1 MSAQDVINALN
12 KQKAESMGIN
22 FDDDQDANPL
32 LKRRT
37 LEEMDVSNYTRGQAV
52 AFAARLGATDTVR
65 GASQLTGIGE
75 EETKKEQLMLNQLMK
90 NKDYGGYVTA
100 AYFGGLIADPAG
112 WIIPFAKARS
122 IYKMAKYGL
131 ISGGIAGATGYVDE
145 DMDSLIGEG
154 KMTRTEQTMIG
165 VVGGGTIAPL
175 AGGIGNLVNK
185 VRGRPVVPLRE
196 KIIPE
201 NVKPVEI
208 LTKSADDVAEAAIKK
223 PTITNDEL
231 ENVVD
236 LKLSRDSSGKLK
248 SVKKLVDGKDFN
260 VKQKESRALG
270 PVRQFF
276 HEIKYGDANFIS
288 RAVMQNPFGPL
299 GAVIGGISGYEN
311 PPNWAEFEDDTGIL
325 KKLTGALIGTAVGGV
340 AGVSVKKIPLGFR
353 KDSDNLGEL
362 FARNFRDRYGLR
374 DQQQYKDALTRFRSD
389 QGNFYGRL
397 GNAQEIAAK
406 LSPEDNQILYRM
418 LTGEI
423 DPVTP
428 KDVNLLKTMEG
439 LTEEQQLQKLK
450 GLRELK
456 KEVRTAITEL
466 GQQMV
471 DDGLLDPRTFRE
483 NVDTY
488 LHRKYIQY
496 EDIADRFIKD
506 DVKRDAFNRTFKGA
520 FSDLRTNADELKPRG
535 ILREIKVEDWNKF
548 KKISSQ
554 EHLKTMSKKMG
565 FDDIASAKKIDMV
578 IGKEEVHKGWE
589 LFGPG
594 VVDLKKIKGKYFK
607 IFDDGTRELV
617 KPNAKGETVVKIRW
631 QLSKAQRLALGE
643 IEDASVAI
651 FETGRLMAGDLSVNK
666 FYNKLGSEGI
676 ASTASDLTK
685 SGLTNKQIERSYT
698 LIPDTEIGETGIK
711 AYGSAGGKYVPN
723 AVAYD
728 LEQFNKYSNFLS
740 GKKDFA
746 PGGLISKTT
755 QTVGDTFPRLRTGFL
770 TMQQL
775 WKKTKTAYN
784 PAVHTNNIMS
794 NMVLFDLAIKGD
806 VYGVKN
812 MGQYH
817 AKYLREA
824 FQSIKNK
831 DGFYKLAERQGLF
844 DKDFLRQETTELNQ
858 YLNKLYDK
866 AYKDGEDLDGIAGR
880 MMEAIGK
887 TKGAVD
893 FFGKYANAAEQ
904 IYRKE
909 DHIFRLAIMK
919 QRLDLGLD
927 AKVVNGIV
935 EGGLEM
941 QRSANKA
948 LTDFEKVA
956 LRNVMN
962 GTITNVDSPELKYV
976 RDILDHATQQGTK
989 WFIDYD
995 IQAPAI
1001 NLLRSTALPFLAYTY
1016 RVIPLLAEASLTQPA
1031 KFAKWAALGYGLQ
1044 SIGSSLA
1051 KGDTEKERNFMS
1063 KDDQQRV
1070 FSLPFLP
1077 HRMVKVPV
1085 NMGGNPTYI
1094 DITRW
1099 TPGGDVF
1106 EMRQGDGKW
1115 PFLPTPLQPSFGGI
1129 GAIAYGMVGY
1139 DPYTAQPVAG
1149 LGVPGWFDATTKLK
1163 NIAYNFIPNVAVIP
1177 GTYAAKKVTRAIRE
1191 GGTRFQDD
1199 LTPIQAFLDTIGI
1212 KLKPADLRTLEF
1224 RKQAELR
1231 RQLDSIQEAS
1241 SKLYL
1246 DLQKKEKIGFTE
1258 KTYFKKIKELEE
1270 QRTKLLNEYSE
1281 IFNKSFDD
1289 DKDDPI
1295 KNGVWPNLTEE
1306 QIKQMNL
1313 DIFKFIQENNMGTI
1327 SGTTQ

>member
-12 KQKAESMGIN
+12 KQKAEAAGIN

-37 LEEMDVSNYTRGQAV
+37 LEEMDVSNFSKAQAV
-52 AFAARLGATDTVR
+52 GFAARLGATDTVR
-65 GASQLTGIGE
+65 GASQITGIGE

-90 NKDYGGYVTA
+90 NKEYGGYVTA

-112 WIIPFAKARS
+112 WVIPFAKARS

-131 ISGGIAGATGYVDE
+131 ITGGIAGATGYVDE
-145 DMDSLIGEG
+145 DIDSLIGEG

-175 AGGIGNLVNK
+175 AGGIGNVVNK
-185 VRGRPVVPLRE
+185 MRGRPVVPLRE

-208 LTKSADDVAEAAIKK
+208 LTKSADDVADAAAKR

-231 ENVVD
+231 EGVAD
-236 LKLSRDSSGKLK
+236 LKLTRGADGKIK
-248 SVKKLVDGKDFN
+248 SAKKLVDGKDFN
-260 VKQKESRALG
+260 VKQKESKALG

-276 HEIKYGDANFIS
+276 NQMKYGDANFIS
-288 RAVMQNPFGPL
+288 RAVMQNPTGPL
-299 GAVIGGISGYEN
+299 GGVIGGVYGYEN
-311 PPNWAEFEDDTGIL
+311 WGEYEDDTNIM
-325 KKLTGALIGTAVGGV
+325 KKLTGALLGASIGAV
-340 AGVSVKKIPLGFR
+340 AGGGIKKIPLGLR
-353 KDSDNLGEL
+353 KDSDTVGEL
-362 FARNFRDRYGLR
+362 FARNFRDRYGLK

-397 GNAQEIAAK
+397 GNAQEVAAK
-406 LSPEDNQILYRM
+406 LSPEDNKILYRM

-423 DPVTP
+423 DPVSP
-428 KDVNLLKTMEG
+428 KDVSLVKSMEG
-439 LTEEQQLQKLK
+439 LTEDQQLLKLK
-450 GLRELK
+450 GLRELQ
-456 KEVRTAITEL
+456 KEVRAGITEL

-471 DDGLLDPRTFRE
+471 DDGLLDVRTFRE
-483 NVDTY
+483 NIDTY

-496 EDIADRFIKD
+496 EDIADRFITD
-506 DVKRDAFNRTFKGA
+506 DKKRAAFTKGFRDAF
-520 FSDLRTNADELKPRG
+520 SELRTNADELKPRG
-535 ILREIKVEDWNKF
+535 ILREIKAEDWVKDYKNV
-548 KKISSQ
+548 SSQ
-554 EHLKTMSKKMG
+554 QHLKTMGKKMG
-565 FDDIASAKKIDMV
+565 FNDIASARKIDMV

-594 VVDLKKIKGKYFK
+594 VVNLRKIKGKYYK
-607 IFDDGTRELV
+607 ILDDGTKELV
-617 KPNAKGETVVKIRW
+617 KANSKGEQVIKIRW

-651 FETGRLMAGDLSVNK
+651 FETGRLMSGDLSINK
-666 FYNKLGSEGI
+666 FYKKIGEEGI
-676 ASTASDLTK
+676 ASSKSDLIAK
-685 SGLTNKQIERSYT
+685 SGLTNKQVDRSYT
-698 LIPDTEIGETGIK
+698 MIPDTEIGETGIK
-711 AYGSAGGKYVPN
+711 AYGSAAGKYVPN

-728 LEQFNKYSNFLS
+728 LQQFNKYRNFFG
-740 GKKDFA
+740 GKQDSAIAGFGATKVGKGIAEGF
-746 PGGLISKTT
+746 PG
-755 QTVGDTFPRLRTGFL
+755 L
-770 TMQQL
+770 TKGYLGMQQL

-794 NMVLFDLAIKGD
+794 NIVLFDLAIKGD

-817 AKYLREA
+817 AKYLKEA

-844 DKDFLRQETTELNQ
+844 DKDFLRQETSELNQ
-858 YLNKLYDK
+858 YITK
-866 AYKDGEDLDGIAGR
+866 AYDDAFKNGEDLDGIAGR
-880 MMEAIGK
+880 MMNGIAK
-887 TKGAVD
+887 TKGSVD
-893 FFGKYANAAEQ
+893 FISKFPKAAEQ

-927 AKVVNGIV
+927 AKIVDGVV

-941 QRSANKA
+941 QRAANKA
-948 LTDFEKVA
+948 LTNFEKTA

-962 GTITNVDSPELKYV
+962 GTITNVDSAELKYV

-1001 NLLRSTALPFLAYTY
+1001 NLLRASALPFLAYTY
-1016 RVIPLLAEASLTQPA
+1016 RVVPLLAEASLTQPA
-1031 KFAKWAALGYGLQ
+1031 KFAKWAALGYGLNQ
-1044 SIGSSLA
+1044 IGTTLG
-1051 KGDTEKERNFMS
+1051 KGDTEKERNLMS

-1106 EMRQGDGKW
+1106 ELRQGEGQW
-1115 PFLPTPLQPSFGGI
+1115 PFLPTPLQPSFGGV
-1129 GAIAYGMVGY
+1129 GAIAFGMAGY

-1149 LGVPGWFDATTKLK
+1149 LGAPGWFDSTTKLQ
-1163 NIAYNFIPNVAVIP
+1163 NIAYQFIPNIAVIP
-1177 GTYAAKKVTRAIRE
+1177 GTYAHKKVVRTVRE

-1199 LTPIQAFLDTIGI
+1199 LGPLQALLDTLGV
-1212 KLKPADLRTLEF
+1212 KLKPADLKTLEF

-1231 RQLDSIQEAS
+1231 RQLDSLQETS
-1241 SKLYL
+1241 SQLYL
-1246 DLQKKEKIGFTE
+1246 KLQKKESIGFNE
-1258 KTYFKKIKELEE
+1258 KSYYKEIEKIDKE
-1270 QRTKLLNEYSE
+1270 RTKLLNEYSD
-1281 IFNKSFDD
+1281 IFSKSFDD
-1289 DKDDPI
+1289 KKNDPI
-1295 KNGVWPNLTEE
+1295 KNGVWPNLTKE
-1306 QIKQMNL
+1306 QIEQMNL
-1313 DIFKFIQENNMGTI
+1313 DIYKFIEENNMGTI

>member
-1 MSAQDVINALN
+1 
-12 KQKAESMGIN
+12 
-22 FDDDQDANPL
+22 
-32 LKRRT
+32 
-37 LEEMDVSNYTRGQAV
+37 
-52 AFAARLGATDTVR
+52 
-65 GASQLTGIGE
+65 
-75 EETKKEQLMLNQLMK
+75 
-90 NKDYGGYVTA
+90 
-100 AYFGGLIADPAG
+100 
-112 WIIPFAKARS
+112 
-122 IYKMAKYGL
+122 
-131 ISGGIAGATGYVDE
+131 
-145 DMDSLIGEG
+145 
-154 KMTRTEQTMIG
+154 
-165 VVGGGTIAPL
+165 
-175 AGGIGNLVNK
+175 
-185 VRGRPVVPLRE
+185 
-196 KIIPE
+196 
-201 NVKPVEI
+201 
-208 LTKSADDVAEAAIKK
+208 
-223 PTITNDEL
+223 
-231 ENVVD
+231 
-236 LKLSRDSSGKLK
+236 
-248 SVKKLVDGKDFN
+248 
-260 VKQKESRALG
+260 
-270 PVRQFF
+270 
-276 HEIKYGDANFIS
+276 
-288 RAVMQNPFGPL
+288 
-299 GAVIGGISGYEN
+299 
-311 PPNWAEFEDDTGIL
+311 
-325 KKLTGALIGTAVGGV
+325 
-340 AGVSVKKIPLGFR
+340 
-353 KDSDNLGEL
+353 
-362 FARNFRDRYGLR
+362 
-374 DQQQYKDALTRFRSD
+374 
-389 QGNFYGRL
+389 
-397 GNAQEIAAK
+397 
-406 LSPEDNQILYRM
+406 
-418 LTGEI
+418 
-423 DPVTP
+423 
-428 KDVNLLKTMEG
+428 
-439 LTEEQQLQKLK
+439 
-450 GLRELK
+450 
-456 KEVRTAITEL
+456 
-466 GQQMV
+466 
-471 DDGLLDPRTFRE
+471 
-483 NVDTY
+483 
-488 LHRKYIQY
+488 
-496 EDIADRFIKD
+496 
-506 DVKRDAFNRTFKGA
+506 
-520 FSDLRTNADELKPRG
+520 
-535 ILREIKVEDWNKF
+535 
-548 KKISSQ
+548 
-554 EHLKTMSKKMG
+554 
-565 FDDIASAKKIDMV
+565 
-578 IGKEEVHKGWE
+578 
-589 LFGPG
+589 
-594 VVDLKKIKGKYFK
+594 
-607 IFDDGTRELV
+607 
-617 KPNAKGETVVKIRW
+617 
-631 QLSKAQRLALGE
+631 
-643 IEDASVAI
+643 
-651 FETGRLMAGDLSVNK
+651 
-666 FYNKLGSEGI
+666 
-676 ASTASDLTK
+676 
-685 SGLTNKQIERSYT
+685 
-698 LIPDTEIGETGIK
+698 
-711 AYGSAGGKYVPN
+711 
-723 AVAYD
+723 
-728 LEQFNKYSNFLS
+728 
-740 GKKDFA
+740 
-746 PGGLISKTT
+746 
-755 QTVGDTFPRLRTGFL
+755 
-770 TMQQL
+770 
-775 WKKTKTAYN
+775 
-784 PAVHTNNIMS
+784 
-794 NMVLFDLAIKGD
+794 MVLFDLAIKGD

-844 DKDFLRQETTELNQ
+844 SSDFLRQETSDLNQ

-893 FFGKYANAAEQ
+893 FFGKYTNAAEQ

-948 LTDFEKVA
+948 LTNFEKVA
-956 LRNVMN
+956 LKNVMN

-1051 KGDTEKERNFMS
+1051 KGDTEKERNLMS

-1106 EMRQGDGKW
+1106 EMRQGEGQW

-1212 KLKPADLRTLEF
+1212 KLKPADLGTLEF